1 MNGRRLAFALALA
14 ALAAPFVLEG
24 NRFLAFVFGIVMINL
39 LWASG
44 MNLLYGFVGLMPLM
58 FAGIAGIAAYAMV
71 ALTREAGWSFW
82 LATPVAAVGAA
93 LVGVLLGLPSLRLK
107 GFYFT
112 LCSLVIQTV
121 LTLAFTFFPRF
132 TNGDTGLNQ
141 IAPPDGWGGVPLAGV
156 WFDATLALVATL
168 GVLLS
173 AWIVQTRLGQRFIA
187 IREDDVLAEVMG
199 IDVVRNRIIAFAIV
213 SIYAAVGG
221 CFYAS
226 YVGFVSP
233 RSFDVLTS
241 LGIWLCVAFGGRGT
255 IIGPI
260 IGTVILAPIPYLL
273 QELQAFKDV
282 LSGVLII
289 VVTLVMPAGIYGEIM
304 RRRALRTAV
313 ALRAQA
319 AGDPAGATATP
330 AVAAMPGTVDAG
342 VAR

>member
-1 MNGRRLAFALALA
+1 MNGRHLAIALAVA

-93 LVGVLLGLPSLRLK
+93 FVGVLLGLPSLRLK

-112 LCSLVIQTV
+112 LCSLVIQSV

-141 IAPPDGWGGVPLAGV
+141 IEPPAWGGVQLAGV
-156 WFDATLALVATL
+156 WFDATLSVVAVV
-168 GVLLS
+168 GVLLA

-199 IDVVRNRIIAFAIV
+199 IDVVRNRIIAFFIV
-213 SIYAAVGG
+213 SLYAAVGG

-226 YVGFVSP
+226 YVGFISP

-289 VVTLVMPAGIYGEIM
+289 VVTLVMPAGIHGEIM
-304 RRRALRTAV
+304 RRRSLRRAAAPPTVSAAEAV
-313 ALRAQA
+313 SSN
-319 AGDPAGATATP
+319 GGA
-330 AVAAMPGTVDAG
+330 
-342 VAR
+342 R